1 MVLRKTVRLFGWM
14 ITVPSLLYLS
24 YNLYNLV
31 MRGSFGALFAYPTVM
46 LTVTVSLVFLGLILS
61 TQSQVLGGLFCFL
74 SPLLYLIIA
83 SIIAKQIVLPTLILI
98 LFIGTCFLLFTAE
111 NQH

>member
-14 ITVPSLLYLS
+14 ITIPSLLYIS
-24 YNLYNLV
+24 YNLYNLAGRSSV
-31 MRGSFGALFAYPTVM
+31 GALFTYPTVM
-46 LTVTVSLVFLGLILS
+46 LTITAFLVFLGLIIS
-61 TQSQVLGGLFCFL
+61 TQAQVIGSAICFL

-83 SIIAKQIVLPTLILI
+83 SILAKQIVLPTLILI

-111 NQH
+111 NEH